1 MKKFVKF
8 FILFVL
14 LQTLCAC
21 DKMEDNGDFAG
32 LWQLTEWKHL
42 PDGAIVKDKNN
53 RIFYSVQLDVMQV
66 KGDTI
71 GLNANSRLISR
82 FRRTADTLYI
92 GTVFYGIKDSIVD
105 IDNLAP
111 LGVPADGKFA
121 IDRLNKHA
129 MVLRTDEA
137 VLTFRKY

>member
-32 LWQLTEWKHL
+32 MWQLTEWKRL
-42 PDGAIVKDKNN
+42 PDGEAVKSKYN
-53 RIFYSVQLDVMQV
+53 RIFYSVQLDLMQFR
-66 KGDTI
+66 GDTI
-71 GLNANSRLISR
+71 GLQLTDRLLSR
-82 FRRTADTLYI
+82 FRRTADSLYI
-92 GTVFYGIKDSIVD
+92 GTVYYGIKDSVVSIEK
-105 IDNLAP
+105 LAP

-121 IDRLNKHA
+121 IDRLSKQT
-129 MVLRTDEA
+129 MVLRTDTA
-137 VLTFRKY
+137 QLTFRKY